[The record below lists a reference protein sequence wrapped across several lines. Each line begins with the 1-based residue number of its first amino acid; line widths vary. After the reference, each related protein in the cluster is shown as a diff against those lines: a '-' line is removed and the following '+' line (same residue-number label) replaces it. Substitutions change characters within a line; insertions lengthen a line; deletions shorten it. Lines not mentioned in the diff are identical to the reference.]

1 MRRACLVSAVESA
14 VRSAVVRIG
23 APGDG
28 YDGEDDGPRAQ
39 FWGSGFF
46 IAPGWVL
53 TSAHVVDKGRRAVW
67 RGERVIGITTESGE
81 KLTGELACALPRPSG
96 DGHRSGPWAEPDLAL
111 VRIPEQT
118 HASRTN
124 ALWLSDR
131 SALNSPNVELYGYSS
146 ALGGGV
152 AYVQGSGRASAG
164 AGGPMMLE
172 GAYVPAGCSGGPV
185 LDRDRGS
192 VIGVNKGRAR
202 DGSHLVRATPIT
214 GLRRFCEEGAREAA
228 VWREVLRAHD
238 RHHLERFLALDW
250 SWPREQFIREQ
261 QRDPGGYASGFTAYD
276 RAELFGR
283 FAELPSP
290 VSAGEVLEMVE
301 ESRRDVRRETFRLHI
316 HAPRSWR
323 EGVGLL
329 YDMHD
334 GSATGGESSRDRER
348 AAVVLYAARVCQ
360 ALSAPGR
367 TTVPRP
373 RPVPAEERTDQQAD
387 PLAEL
392 EAWVRNAAVTL
403 PNGIDR
409 ELVQGILASATAEP
423 SARASHAD
431 VLVEIDPD
439 LYGTHPWR
447 IKLVKEDGQVSPVRQ
462 SETGV
467 PRDELERD
475 IRAALADALDKG
487 DIGEH
492 LAAVDF
498 MLPRA
503 LFDEPVE
510 MWQPKEAGPGE
521 PFSPHTLPLGHRRTV
536 ALRDRHRWMQSER
549 IPEWHQR
556 WRVIKK
562 GQMEAVPLC
571 PGGGDGE
578 DEGGHHTE
586 HESELAAYARL
597 RSAEPHAVPVHCARA
612 GSGQG
617 AVAMGV
623 ALGAGH
629 PVALWRRCD
638 EQHSDCGEFQQ
649 KAAELLSSARSAGA
663 PASLREL
670 VRDVRNQNAG
680 PVSSKPAT
688 AWAGQLVLLY
698 DPPQGPQLADEPLRA
713 PPLRQ

>member
-1 MRRACLVSAVESA
+1 VSAVESA

-28 YDGEDDGPRAQ
+28 YNGEDGGPRAE

-53 TSAHVVDKGRRAVW
+53 TISHVVAKGRGAVW
-67 RGERVIGITTESGE
+67 RGDRVIGITTESGE
-81 KLTGELACALPRPSG
+81 KLVAELACALPRPSAG
-96 DGHRSGPWAEPDLAL
+96 DQRSGPWADPDLAL
-111 VRIPEQT
+111 LRVPEEPA
-118 HASRTN
+118 ASPPN

-131 SALNSPNVELYGYSS
+131 SALNSAHVELYGYSA
-146 ALGGGV
+146 ALGADV

-172 GAYVPAGCSGGPV
+172 GTYVPAGCSGGPV
-185 LDRDRGS
+185 VDRDRGS

-202 DGSHLVRATPIT
+202 DGSHVVRATPIT
-214 GLRRFCEEGAREAA
+214 ALRRFCEEGAREAA
-228 VWREVLRAHD
+228 AWREALRAHD

-250 SWPREQFIREQ
+250 SWPREQFLREQ

-283 FAELPSP
+283 FAELPPP

-301 ESRRDVRRETFRLHI
+301 EARRDVRRETFRLHI
-316 HAPRSWR
+316 HSPRSWR

-334 GSATGGESSRDRER
+334 GSASGGESSRDRER

-367 TTVPRP
+367 TVPLP
-373 RPVPAEERTDQQAD
+373 RTATSDEKTTQQAD

-392 EAWVRNAAVTL
+392 RTWVGNAAVTL

-409 ELVQGILASATAEP
+409 ELVQSILDSAAAGPGPRT
-423 SARASHAD
+423 SHAD

-447 IKLVKEDGQVSPVRQ
+447 IKLVQEDGRVTPVRQ
-462 SETGV
+462 NETGV
-467 PRDELERD
+467 PRAELERD

-498 MLPRA
+498 MLPRGM
-503 LFDEPVE
+503 FDEPVE
-510 MWQPKEAGPGE
+510 MWRAREASPDE

-536 ALRDRHRWMQSER
+536 ALRDRHRWMQRER

-562 GQMEAVPLC
+562 GHMQAVPLC
-571 PGGGDGE
+571 LGSGDGGDG
-578 DEGGHHTE
+578 GLHHT
-586 HESELAAYARL
+586 HPESELAAYGRL
-597 RSAEPHAVPVHCARA
+597 RSAEPHAVPVHCTRA

-617 AVAMGV
+617 AVALGV

-629 PVALWRRCD
+629 PVVLWRRCD
-638 EQHSDCGEFQQ
+638 EQHSDCAEFHER
-649 KAAELLSSARSAGA
+649 AAELLNSARSAGA
-663 PASLREL
+663 PESLREL
-670 VRDVRNQNAG
+670 VRDLRNQNAG
-680 PVSSKPAT
+680 PDVSKPAT
-688 AWAGQLVLLY
+688 AWAGDLVLLY

-713 PPLRQ
+713 PPLRP